1 MKSAASPI
9 DTGASSYGFLAMEVR
24 FQWPVSPF
32 DPRLHDNAYPLW
44 SYAMS
49 QPAPQCRFDAS
60 AYLDWEAQQADKHE
74 YLGGEVFAMAGA
86 SDAHVTLAGNLF
98 VALRTHLRGGPCSV
112 FISDMKLRVEADNAY
127 FYPDVFVTCAE
138 ADRAQPL
145 HKSAPTLVAEVLSP
159 STSAYDRGAKFAAYR
174 KLPSLREYLLID
186 TERTSVDLFR
196 RNETGQWVL
205 FPHEAGG
212 HMLELASV
220 GLHLPL
226 AQLYEDVEFQAKSY
240 KPNLNGG
247 QTPIKG

>member
-1 MKSAASPI
+1 
-9 DTGASSYGFLAMEVR
+9 
-24 FQWPVSPF
+24 
-32 DPRLHDNAYPLW
+32 
-44 SYAMS
+44 MS

-74 YLGGEVFAMAGA
+74 YLDGEVFAMAGA

-205 FPHEAGG
+205 FPHEAVGD
-212 HMLELASV
+212 MLELASV
-220 GLHLPL
+220 GLRLPL
-226 AQLYEDVEFQAKSY
+226 AQLYEDVEFQAKS
-240 KPNLNGG
+240 
-247 QTPIKG
+247 